1 MPRWRALPEE
11 LDPQVKEFAGQLRRL
26 VERSGLSVAAVA
38 DRTGYSKTSWER
50 YLNGRLLPPQRAV
63 IALAEATGTHTGH
76 LTTLWEL
83 AERAWSRS
91 EMRHDVTMEAIRVAQ
106 ARAALGEFGP
116 APGKPAKSRTK
127 EKIKEKVKGR
137 AEGKAAEKA
146 EAEAGGEG
154 GGKGTAKGTAKA
166 GEREGRSAEQGAA
179 AQAPAAPRRG
189 AELPS
194 PADFPDFPD
203 FAASSAAGAPPAAP
217 PSTAPPSAAPPPA
230 APGAVTPPKPA
241 AGAPDGDAP
250 DRPDK
255 VVWPRLAGYPD
266 AAAVAPPPRHEAP
279 TYDKVPYDVPQQGA
293 GGRPAGADAARHPG
307 GPVPPARPGPDDT
320 DRQLRRRRVTMFL
333 AGVVGAL
340 LMIAAAVLLLDI
352 GGGKDDKRAGP
363 APSASPSKK
372 PVLPAGVK
380 CAGAD
385 CAGKDPEA
393 MGCGGRNAT
402 SPSRG
407 FAGSSLIEVR
417 YSKVCGAAWA
427 RITGAAPGDEASIS
441 SAGRT
446 EKVAAGQD
454 GDAYTAMVPV
464 SGDPAEVTAC
474 GTTTAGG
481 KGCAKPVP

>member
-91 EMRHDVTMEAIRVAQ
+91 EMRHDATMEAIRVAQ

-116 APGKPAKSRTK
+116 EPGKSATSRTK
-127 EKIKEKVKGR
+127 EKIKEKVRGKG
-137 AEGKAAEKA
+137 AEKGPEKAEGEAGGKAATKAGARAAAKA
-146 EAEAGGEG
+146 E
-154 GGKGTAKGTAKA
+154 
-166 GEREGRSAEQGAA
+166 ERAGRSTEQGGAA
-179 AQAPAAPRRG
+179 AQAAAPAPASPRRG
-189 AELPS
+189 DALPS
-194 PADFPDFPD
+194 PADFPDF
-203 FAASSAAGAPPAAP
+203 AASAA
-217 PSTAPPSAAPPPA
+217 AAPPPA
-230 APGAVTPPKPA
+230 APDTAPPPTPA
-241 AGAPDGDAP
+241 ADAPDGGTA

-266 AAAVAPPPRHEAP
+266 AAPVAPPPRHEPPPYETPA
-279 TYDKVPYDVPQQGA
+279 YDVPA
-293 GGRPAGADAARHPG
+293 SDAARHPG
-307 GPVPPARPGPDDT
+307 GPVPPPGPDDT

-340 LMIAAAVLLLDI
+340 LVIAAAVLLLDI
-352 GGGKDDKRAGP
+352 GGGEEGKQAGP

-427 RITGAAPGDEASIS
+427 RITGAAPGDQAAIS

-446 EKVAAGQD
+446 EKAAAGQD

-481 KGCAKPVP
+481 KGCAKPVA